1 MTINKIVPMVIKH
14 CLYPLPQNTQ
24 LDESRE
30 IFNNMISLSS
40 SKYHLDK
47 YIENLPSYIPAVHE
61 VWNSKIPN
69 TNSVLKFSWVK
80 PNDNSD
86 ELRYTE
92 HLQCSAERK
101 NRLLG
106 TLQLEFGFD
115 DFSIVNQL
123 GVKNKNHTY
132 MGLYL
137 TFPHI
142 PLKMRLKQ
150 KNIFMVMLV
159 NRKDMRENGYQL
171 ADIFRPVITDL
182 KSAMTEGILIDNK
195 NFIIS
200 ISAICGDN
208 KGTYE
213 LLGYNTAFQTRSFIC
228 RNWNFSSVW
237 KKLLLK
243 YEVISKL
250 TKRHS
255 NYIEFA
261 LLSHS
266 FTLNQDEILKL
277 KQCAKNIVDIYA
289 TIPECKL
296 TPKFHNI
303 LHYWEDALEFGPNY
317 RHSSYKYERFHQLNK
332 RSIST

>member
-47 YIENLPSYIPAVHE
+47 YIENLPTYIPAVHE

-80 PNDNSD
+80 PSDLCRLILSNKSIVSQLLLEKKYKDDNSD

-228 RNWNFSSVW
+228 LVCGAKGAKMS
-237 KKLLLK
+237 LELA
-243 YEVISKL
+243 SK
-250 TKRHS
+250 
-255 NYIEFA
+255 E
-261 LLSHS
+261 
-266 FTLNQDEILKL
+266 
-277 KQCAKNIVDIYA
+277 
-289 TIPECKL
+289 
-296 TPKFHNI
+296 
-303 LHYWEDALEFGPNY
+303 
-317 RHSSYKYERFHQLNK
+317 
-332 RSIST
+332 

>member
-1 MTINKIVPMVIKH
+1 MVIKH

-47 YIENLPSYIPAVHE
+47 YIENLPSYIPAGKVFKLNWLKWFIDLLFIPPVHE

-80 PNDNSD
+80 PSDLCRLILSNKSIVSQLLLEKKYKDDNSD

-213 LLGYNTAFQTRSFIC
+213 LLGI
-228 RNWNFSSVW
+228 VIHI
-237 KKLLLK
+237 LLLINI
-243 YEVISKL
+243 YINTSIDYFRL
-250 TKRHS
+250 QYSFS
-255 NYIEFA
+255 NLFIHM
-261 LLSHS
+261 SGMWS
-266 FTLNQDEILKL
+266 Q
-277 KQCAKNIVDIYA
+277 
-289 TIPECKL
+289 
-296 TPKFHNI
+296 
-303 LHYWEDALEFGPNY
+303 GG
-317 RHSSYKYERFHQLNK
+317 
-332 RSIST
+332 

>member
-1 MTINKIVPMVIKH
+1 MKWFID
-14 CLYPLPQNTQ
+14 LL
-24 LDESRE
+24 
-30 IFNNMISLSS
+30 F
-40 SKYHLDK
+40 
-47 YIENLPSYIPAVHE
+47 IPPVHE

-80 PNDNSD
+80 PSDLCRLILSNKSIVSQLLLEKKYKDDNSD

-182 KSAMTEGILIDNK
+182 KSAMTEGISIDNK

-213 LLGYNTAFQTRSFIC
+213 LLGIVIHILLLINILTQVLIILGYNTVFQTGSFIC
-228 RNWNFSSVW
+228 RECGAKGAKDELGACKEKINFQSICYSQALANDQQI
-237 KKLLLK
+237 KKTKDKK
-243 YEVISKL
+243 YGLEKFCIFTELPNVHIS
-250 TKRHS
+250 
-255 NYIEFA
+255 
-261 LLSHS
+261 
-266 FTLNQDEILKL
+266 
-277 KQCAKNIVDIYA
+277 
-289 TIPECKL
+289 
-296 TPKFHNI
+296 
-303 LHYWEDALEFGPNY
+303 
-317 RHSSYKYERFHQLNK
+317 QLAPLDW
-332 RSIST
+332 

>member
-1 MTINKIVPMVIKH
+1 MLKLLKISTELVQNVVNTNFFNNDRIQIRGSCKTKGKSFKLKGTSASVIFYFFH
-14 CLYPLPQNTQ
+14 
-24 LDESRE
+24 
-30 IFNNMISLSS
+30 IFN
-40 SKYHLDK
+40 
-47 YIENLPSYIPAVHE
+47 
-61 VWNSKIPN
+61 
-69 TNSVLKFSWVK
+69 
-80 PNDNSD
+80 
-86 ELRYTE
+86 
-92 HLQCSAERK
+92 
-101 NRLLG
+101 
-106 TLQLEFGFD
+106 TLA
-115 DFSIVNQL
+115 FSI
-123 GVKNKNHTY
+123 Y
-132 MGLYL
+132 
-137 TFPHI
+137 
-142 PLKMRLKQ
+142 
-150 KNIFMVMLV
+150 
-159 NRKDMRENGYQL
+159 
-171 ADIFRPVITDL
+171 
-182 KSAMTEGILIDNK
+182 
-195 NFIIS
+195 
-200 ISAICGDN
+200 
-208 KGTYE
+208 
-213 LLGYNTAFQTRSFIC
+213 